1 MMFGGYENIEAYEDD
16 LYRDESSSELSV
28 DSEVEFQLYGQV
40 HYAQDLGDVTR
51 EEDNEEKSSE
61 DPESLNIKKTNQK
74 NLIVLSDT
82 DVIQISDGSEVIS
95 LSDED
100 SVYRCKRKN
109 RGNQI
114 PENQCD
120 QHSDELSRKK
130 CKRGIKK
137 SKHGER
143 SNVIQEV
150 MVIEDSS
157 NEEKEIT
164 ISESGES
171 DVESWML
178 LECEVD
184 DKDDN
189 ILLNLVGCETSVDE
203 DKSDVNWFISDK
215 DLEAQISNKRSSGRR
230 AGRYYSTDKNVT
242 CRNCEKRGHL
252 SKNCPVPQ
260 KIRACCLCAER
271 GHLQYDCPA
280 RFCLDCFLPACYSH
294 KCLERPSWKKHCERC
309 DMKGHYAD
317 TCPEI
322 WRQYHLTTKP
332 GPPKRPQTYFGR
344 SALVYCYNCSRKGHY
359 GYECT
364 ERRMLSGTF
373 PTVPFIYYYDKEH
386 DIREQE
392 QRIQWKVEELQK
404 NGDFPRPFKRP
415 RMESAN
421 RSPYHG
427 IKKRHT
433 IQEDYKWHQE
443 KKYLRKT
450 KTSSW
455 SSRSQEKK
463 SRKDVPRWYDED
475 EDFIRGSR
483 SHSSSH
489 RSSSHLGYT
498 HHRKRSGGELS
509 KRGKWEKYKK
519 GERKRVDDEEGLF
532 LIKQRKKKSKLKN
545 NC

>member
-16 LYRDESSSELSV
+16 LYREESSSELSV

-40 HYAQDLGDVTR
+40 HYAQDLGDITR
-51 EEDNEEKSSE
+51 EEDSEERSSE

-109 RGNQI
+109 RGNQVL
-114 PENQCD
+114 ESQCD

-203 DKSDVNWFISDK
+203 EKNDVNWFISDK
-215 DLEAQISNKRSSGRR
+215 DLEAQISNKRSSGKRTS
-230 AGRYYSTDKNVT
+230 RYYCSADKNVI

-271 GHLQYDCPA
+271 GHLQYDCPS

-322 WRQYHLTTKP
+322 WRQYHLT
-332 GPPKRPQTYFGR
+332 
-344 SALVYCYNCSRKGHY
+344 
-359 GYECT
+359 ECT

-373 PTVPFIYYYDKEH
+373 PTVPFIYYYDKER

-404 NGDFPRPFKRP
+404 NGDFPRPVKRP
-415 RMESAN
+415 RMESTN

-433 IQEDYKWHQE
+433 LQEDYKWHQE
-443 KKYLRKT
+443 KKYFRRT
-450 KTSSW
+450 KMSSW

-463 SRKDVPRWYDED
+463 SQRDVQRWYDAE
-475 EDFIRGSR
+475 EDFIRGPR

-489 RSSSHLGYT
+489 RPSSHIGY
-498 HHRKRSGGELS
+498 HHRKRSGGELP

-545 NC
+545 SC

>member
-1 MMFGGYENIEAYEDD
+1 MFGGYEDIEAYEDD

-40 HYAQDLGDVTR
+40 HYAQDLGDVTK
-51 EEDNEEKSSE
+51 EENNEEKGSE
-61 DPESLNIKKTNQK
+61 DPESLNIKKTSQK

-109 RGNQI
+109 RGNQVL
-114 PENQCD
+114 ESHDEQ
-120 QHSDELSRKK
+120 SDELSRKK
-130 CKRGIKK
+130 YKRANKK
-137 SKHGER
+137 SKRGER

-164 ISESGES
+164 VSESGES

-178 LECEVD
+178 LGCEVD
-184 DKDDN
+184 DKDDDN
-189 ILLNLVGCETSVDE
+189 ILLNLVGCETSVGE
-203 DKSDVNWFISDK
+203 GKSDVNWFISDK
-215 DLEAQISNKRSSGRR
+215 DLEAQISNNRSSGKRNI
-230 AGRYYSTDKNVT
+230 RYYSADKNVI

-271 GHLQYDCPA
+271 GHLQYDCPS
-280 RFCLDCFLPACYSH
+280 RFCLDCSLPAYYSH

-332 GPPKRPQTYFGR
+332 GPPKRPKTYLGR
-344 SALVYCYNCSRKGHY
+344 STLVYCYNCSRKGHY

-386 DIREQE
+386 DIRDQE

-404 NGDFPRPFKRP
+404 NGDFPRPIKRP
-415 RMESAN
+415 HMEPTN

-433 IQEDYKWHQE
+433 VEEDHRWHQE
-443 KKYLRKT
+443 KKHLRRT
-450 KTSSW
+450 KMSNW

-463 SRKDVPRWYDED
+463 YRRDVQRWYDGD
-475 EDFIRGSR
+475 EDFIRGPR
-483 SHSSSH
+483 NHSSSH
-489 RSSSHLGYT
+489 RSSHLA
-498 HHRKRSGGELS
+498 HHHQKMSGRELS
-509 KRGKWEKYKK
+509 KRGKWEKHKK
-519 GERKRVDDEEGLF
+519 GEGKRVDEEESLF
-532 LIKQRKKKSKLKN
+532 LIKQRKKKSKLKH

>member
-16 LYRDESSSELSV
+16 LYREESSSELSV

-40 HYAQDLGDVTR
+40 HYAQDLGDITR
-51 EEDNEEKSSE
+51 EEDSEERSSE

-109 RGNQI
+109 RGNQVL
-114 PENQCD
+114 ESQCD

-203 DKSDVNWFISDK
+203 EKNDVNWFISDK
-215 DLEAQISNKRSSGRR
+215 DLE
-230 AGRYYSTDKNVT
+230 
-242 CRNCEKRGHL
+242 
-252 SKNCPVPQ
+252 
-260 KIRACCLCAER
+260 
-271 GHLQYDCPA
+271 
-280 RFCLDCFLPACYSH
+280 
-294 KCLERPSWKKHCERC
+294 
-309 DMKGHYAD
+309 

-332 GPPKRPQTYFGR
+332 GPPKRPKTYFGR

-373 PTVPFIYYYDKEH
+373 PTVPFIYYYDKER

-404 NGDFPRPFKRP
+404 NGDFPRPVKRP
-415 RMESAN
+415 RMESTN

-433 IQEDYKWHQE
+433 LQEDYKWHQE
-443 KKYLRKT
+443 KKYFRRT
-450 KTSSW
+450 KMSSW

-463 SRKDVPRWYDED
+463 SQRDVQRWYDAE
-475 EDFIRGSR
+475 EDFIRGPR

-489 RSSSHLGYT
+489 RPSSHIGY
-498 HHRKRSGGELS
+498 HHRKRSGGELP

-545 NC
+545 SC